1 MRITYQHRFAA
12 PIDRVVAMLRDES
25 FARQRAAA
33 AGAADAD
40 VAIDTAEDGSF
51 TVAIRRDVPTSSIP
65 QEFRGMVGSNLVV
78 RYTEAW
84 TAPDP
89 TAEGREGTF
98 AVEVIGAP
106 GHARGSLALTPDGER
121 TGFGLAGDLEAKVP
135 IIGALVE
142 KSVAQ
147 AIEKSLP
154 LELAAA
160 DSWLAEH
167 P

>member
-1 MRITYQHRFAA
+1 MTYQHRFDAS
-12 PIDRVVAMLRDES
+12 IDRVVAMLRDES
-25 FARQRAAA
+25 FGHARARA
-33 AGAADAD
+33 AGAADAE
-40 VAIDTAEDGSF
+40 VVIDAGEDGAFS
-51 TVAIRRDVPTSSIP
+51 VAIRRAVPASSIP
-65 QEFRGMVGSNLVV
+65 QEFRGLVGSNLVV

-89 TAEGREGTF
+89 AVTGREGTF

-106 GHARGSLALTPDGER
+106 GHARGSLVLTPDGSG
-121 TGFGLAGDLEAKVP
+121 TAFGLAGDLEAKVP
-135 IIGALVE
+135 LVGAMVE
-142 KSVAQ
+142 KAVAG

-167 P
+167 A